1 MKRTRFIQLFTSL
14 LLAACALQEAQA
26 IERINDGGNWTKEN
40 SWYENRQSSEK
51 TSFADGKYVRFYKR
65 DDGLT
70 KYYVNISSNVNPVG
84 IDVGTDYT
92 FRFIVENGNNVRIR
106 QQLNQGLIPQF
117 LVQKGCTLTLKKT
130 EDSTGAGK
138 GVLTVYNVGDRT
150 DEKGLAGAVVVGDQT
165 IFRIQNTE
173 LTPSDYV
180 GYLAGTASITVKN
193 GGEFVLNHSLWLT
206 DDQAIKRDYYHADV
220 YGNRTT
226 GGDYFDK
233 AYDYA
238 YFDFIHKEA
247 GGKLTIAN
255 GVKITTKDGVNYM
268 VDTTTGNAVN
278 YNDKSIGDMTT
289 FYKHG
294 DGVATLSS
302 IYARAGA
309 SLRLV
314 DMTAGTLSVDQLISS
329 VTVNTTGGT
338 LAFQALGG
346 VGIVNVNGDIN
357 VSGDTNPEGKVY
369 NIAPLKKITFADN
382 LQMQGVSFVGEGGTK
397 VTIQNTT
404 GSVVKYAL
412 SEQGALLSADKITMT
427 AGATGNVTVGN
438 KVAAATVENQGTHTL
453 TLGNGDSAVKE
464 VFATSGNIIFHN
476 MGESAISLKEMT
488 IGEGKQ
494 VGFYKGQG
502 LDAAAEATVSI
513 SQSLT
518 AGTGAALLSNL
529 VLETNSHLDLDG
541 GQMYLGG
548 ELTLG
553 TNIGLDQDTL
563 DAIAKLENIGD
574 VHKLFIN
581 YPETVITNS
590 NDGDWARDH
599 FDLSSITDADYK
611 ITVGE
616 NGAYVGLVKVSNVP
630 EPTTGTLSLLALCAL
645 TARRRRRN

>member
-1 MKRTRFIQLFTSL
+1 MW
-14 LLAACALQEAQA
+14 E
-26 IERINDGGNWTKEN
+26 
-40 SWYENRQSSEK
+40 
-51 TSFADGKYVRFYKR
+51 
-65 DDGLT
+65 
-70 KYYVNISSNVNPVG
+70 
-84 IDVGTDYT
+84 
-92 FRFIVENGNNVRIR
+92 
-106 QQLNQGLIPQF
+106 
-117 LVQKGCTLTLKKT
+117 T
-130 EDSTGAGK
+130 E
-138 GVLTVYNVGDRT
+138 LYNVGNRT

-165 IFRIQNTE
+165 IFRIQNTG
-173 LTPSDYV
+173 LTPFDYV
-180 GYLAGTASITVKN
+180 GYLEGTASITVKN
-193 GGEFVLNHSLWLT
+193 GGEFELHHSLLLT
-206 DDQAIKRDYYHADV
+206 DKQAIKRDYYHADV

-238 YFDFIHKEA
+238 YFDFIHKEE

-255 GVKITTKDGVNYM
+255 GVKITTTQDS
-268 VDTTTGNAVN
+268 VDYVVDKSTGNAVN
-278 YNDKSIGDMTT
+278 YNDNSIGDMTT

-309 SLRLV
+309 SLGLV

-346 VGIVNVNGDIN
+346 VGIVNVNDDIN

-404 GSVVKYAL
+404 DSVVKYAM
-412 SEQGALLSADKITMT
+412 SEQGALLSANKITMT

-438 KVAAATVENQGTHTL
+438 KVAAATVENQGAHTL
-453 TLGNGDSAVKE
+453 TLGNGDSAVKK

-476 MGESAISLKEMT
+476 MGESAISLEEMT

-494 VGFYKGQG
+494 VGVYSGS
-502 LDAAAEATVSI
+502 AETTAAEATVSI
-513 SQSLT
+513 SNTLT
-518 AGTGAALLSNL
+518 AGTGATLLSNL

-590 NDGDWARDH
+590 NDGDWARAH

-630 EPTTGTLSLLALCAL
+630 EPATGTLSLLALCAL
-645 TARRRRRN
+645 TARRRRKN

>member
-26 IERINDGGNWTKEN
+26 IERINDGGKWTKTD
-40 SWYENRQSSEK
+40 SWYVNRQTDEK
-51 TSFADGKYVRFYKR
+51 TTYAEGQYVRFYKR
-65 DDGLT
+65 NDGKT
-70 KYYVNISSNVNPVG
+70 KYVVNIDSNVNPVG

-92 FRFIVENGNNVRIR
+92 FGFIVNTDNNVRIR
-106 QQLNQGLIPQF
+106 QQLNQGLVPQF
-117 LVQKGCTLTLKKT
+117 LVQEGCTLTLKKT
-130 EDSTGAGK
+130 ADSTGAGK
-138 GVLTVYNVGDRT
+138 GVLTIYNVGNRT

-180 GYLAGTASITVKN
+180 GYLEGTASITVKS

-255 GVKITTKDGVNYM
+255 GVKITTKDGVNYL

-278 YNDKSIGDMTT
+278 YNDNSIGDMTT

-309 SLRLV
+309 SLGLV

-357 VSGDTNPEGKVY
+357 VSGDTNPEGKTY
-369 NIAPLKKITFADN
+369 NIAAQKTITFNED

-404 GSVVKYAL
+404 DSVVKYAL

-427 AGATGNVTVGN
+427 AGATGDVTVGN

-453 TLGNGDSAVKE
+453 TLGNGDSAVKK

-476 MGESAISLKEMT
+476 MGESAISLEEMT

-494 VGFYKGQG
+494 VGVYSGSAG
-502 LDAAAEATVSI
+502 TTAEATVSI
-513 SQSLT
+513 SNTLT
-518 AGTGAALLSNL
+518 AGTGATLLSNL
-529 VLETNSHLDLDG
+529 DLETNSHLDLDG

-590 NDGDWARDH
+590 NNGDWARDH

-630 EPTTGTLSLLALCAL
+630 EPTTSTLSLLALCAL
-645 TARRRRRN
+645 TARRRRKN